1 MHDLT
6 KKTYFAYALQMY
18 NNPSCTGMAEFQED
32 LLRIKYI
39 KRLLHRYVR
48 SGVIT
53 PRLLINHIIRTTNV
67 FRPEAVVRM
76 LFFRVH
82 PTAWRALKTT
92 LEFLSLMPEEIPFVN
107 GLPIL
112 NTDISRDKL
121 LLRKLQESVE
131 DHGKART
138 QS

>member
-18 NNPSCTGMAEFQED
+18 NNPSCTGMDEFQED
-32 LLRIKYI
+32 LHRLKYI

-48 SGVIT
+48 TGHIS
-53 PRLLINHIIRTTNV
+53 PRLLVNHIVRTTNV

-76 LFFRVH
+76 LFYRVH
-82 PTAWRALKTT
+82 PSAWRALKTT
-92 LEFLSLMPEEIPFVN
+92 LDFLNLMPEEIPPVN
-107 GLPIL
+107 GLSIL

-121 LLRKLQESVE
+121 LFKQLTTAVD
-131 DHGKART
+131 DHVKTRT
-138 QS
+138 RH